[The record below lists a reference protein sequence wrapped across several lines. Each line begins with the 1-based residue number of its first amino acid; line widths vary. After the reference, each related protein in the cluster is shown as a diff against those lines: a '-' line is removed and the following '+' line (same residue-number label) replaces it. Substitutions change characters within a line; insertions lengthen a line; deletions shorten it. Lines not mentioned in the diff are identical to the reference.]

1 MSSWRSVCGILGPGA
16 NTAPSHLQTLSSGT
30 TSAKWEFLE
39 QGYSADGELC
49 KQGLGRGWGR
59 GSGGG
64 EEQSLLG
71 GRNYPPAHSQLS
83 AERGC
88 ILTPPPVPK
97 GTGGSL
103 SSPPWCLRV
112 HSQQLPLPWGWGE
125 SPGWPTTP
133 GKACLLTSFPLL
145 QVQVASALN
154 LS

>member
-1 MSSWRSVCGILGPGA
+1 MTKTVFHVVFEWTRFGPSMSIVCRKKGPNCKLGLPR
-16 NTAPSHLQTLSSGT
+16 
-30 TSAKWEFLE
+30 
-39 QGYSADGELC
+39 ELV
-49 KQGLGRGWGR
+49 GWG
-59 GSGGG
+59 GGG
-64 EEQSLLG
+64 GVAVGEGKNSLLG